1 MTAARYRPAGDA
13 ALALADG
20 RVFRGTSFGARR
32 DAGGEAVF
40 TTTMT
45 GYQEVCTDPSFYG
58 QLVCM
63 TYPLIGNYGVNL
75 DDDESR
81 RPWVAALIVREVA
94 ADPSNW
100 RTTSDLD
107 TYLSTHDVPG
117 LAGIDTRA
125 LTRHIRSV
133 GDARAAIVQGAA
145 DLTDDELVQRALT
158 SIIPG
163 ESDVVDVVAG
173 DDVVT
178 DGPRGGPHVVVVDC
192 GVKRN
197 IVRSLVSRGARVT
210 SVPYGTPFADIQAL
224 SPDGVVVS
232 PGPGDPAR
240 LDSGLDI
247 VRELTSRRIP
257 YFGICLGHQLLARS
271 LGAETEKL
279 KFGHRGGNHPV
290 KDLQSGKVSITSQNH
305 GYMVTPEHVPTKD
318 GWRVGLVNL
327 NDGSVE
333 GLRHDDLP
341 VLSVQFHPEAS
352 PGPQDNGYLFDE
364 FLEMIR
370 NPTQRQAGS

>member
-1 MTAARYRPAGDA
+1 MTSARYRPPSDA

-20 RVFRGTSFGARR
+20 RVFRGMSFGARR

-63 TYPLIGNYGVNL
+63 TYPLIGNYGVNG

-94 ADPSNW
+94 TEPSNW
-100 RTTSDLD
+100 RSTSGLD
-107 TYLSTHDVPG
+107 AYLRKHDVPG

-133 GDARAAIVQGAA
+133 GDTRAAILQRAN
-145 DLTDDELVQRALT
+145 DLSDEELVDRAKLA
-158 SIIPG
+158 IIPG
-163 ESDVVDVVAG
+163 ELDVVDVVAG
-173 DDVVT
+173 DDIVQV
-178 DGPRGGPHVVVVDC
+178 GIASGPHVVVVDC

-197 IVRSLVSRGARVT
+197 IVRCLIDRGARVT
-210 SVPYGTPFADIQAL
+210 SVPYGTPFADIAAL

-247 VRELTSRRIP
+247 IRELTNRRIP

-271 LGAETEKL
+271 LGADTEKL
-279 KFGHRGGNHPV
+279 RFGHRGGNHPV
-290 KDLQSGKVSITSQNH
+290 KDLQSGKVSITAQNH
-305 GYMVTPEHVPTKD
+305 GYMVTRDHVPTLD

-364 FLEMIR
+364 FLDMIR
-370 NPTQRQAGS
+370 NPAQRHVGS

>member
-1 MTAARYRPAGDA
+1 MIAARYRPPSDA

-20 RVFRGTSFGARR
+20 RVFRGTAFGAQR
-32 DAGGEAVF
+32 DVGGEAVF

-63 TYPLIGNYGVNL
+63 TYPLIGNYGVNA

-81 RPWVAALIVREVA
+81 RPWIAALIVREVA

-100 RTTSDLD
+100 RCTSSLEG
-107 TYLSTHDVPG
+107 YLVKHDVPG

-133 GDARAAIVQGAA
+133 GDARAAIIQGAA
-145 DLTDDELVQRALT
+145 DLTDAELVGHAQAAR
-158 SIIPG
+158 IPG
-163 ESDVVDVVAG
+163 ETDVVDIVAG
-173 DDVVT
+173 DDVVSEGLS
-178 DGPRGGPHVVVVDC
+178 DGPHVVVVDC

-197 IVRSLVSRGARVT
+197 IVRNLVSRGAYVT
-210 SVPYGTPFADIQAL
+210 SVPYGTPFADIAAL

-247 VRELTSRRIP
+247 VRELTSHRIP

-290 KDLQSGKVSITSQNH
+290 KDLASGKVSITAQNH
-305 GYMVTPEHVPTKD
+305 GYMVTPEHVPTQD
-318 GWRVGLVNL
+318 GWRVGIVNL

-364 FLEMIR
+364 FLDMIR
-370 NPTQRQAGS
+370 NSTRRQVGS

>member
-1 MTAARYRPAGDA
+1 MTSGRYRPPGDA

-20 RVFRGTSFGARR
+20 RVFRGTSFGAKL

-63 TYPLIGNYGVNL
+63 TYPLIGNYGVNV

-81 RPWVAALIVREVA
+81 RPWIAALIVREVA
-94 ADPSNW
+94 AAPSNW
-100 RTTSDLD
+100 RSTSSLD
-107 TYLSTHDVPG
+107 AYLSKHDVPG
-117 LAGIDTRA
+117 LSGIDTRA

-133 GDARAAIVQGAA
+133 GDTRAVIVQNTADVSDEELVERAGAA
-145 DLTDDELVQRALT
+145 T
-158 SIIPG
+158 IPG
-163 ESDVVDVVAG
+163 EMDAVDVVAG
-173 DDVVT
+173 DDVT
-178 DGPRGGPHVVVVDC
+178 IEGAPDGPHVVVLDC

-197 IVRSLVSRGARVT
+197 IVRSLVRRGARVT
-210 SVPYGTPFADIQAL
+210 TVPYGTPFSDIAAL

-232 PGPGDPAR
+232 PGPGDPSR
-240 LDSGLDI
+240 LDSGLDV
-247 VRELTSRRIP
+247 VRELTRRRIP

-290 KDLQSGKVSITSQNH
+290 KDLASGKVSITAQNH
-305 GYMVTPEHVPTKD
+305 GYMVTPEHVPTSD

-364 FLEMIR
+364 FLDMIR
-370 NPTQRQAGS
+370 NPTQRQVGS

>member
-1 MTAARYRPAGDA
+1 MTSTRFRPAGDA

-75 DDDESR
+75 EDDESR

-107 TYLSTHDVPG
+107 AYLKRFDVPG

-133 GDARAAIVQGAA
+133 GDTRAAIVQAA
-145 DLTDDELVQRALT
+145 AGLTDAELVESAT
-158 SIIPG
+158 SSIIPG
-163 ESDVVDVVAG
+163 ETDVVDVVAG
-173 DDVVT
+173 DDVVSE
-178 DGPRGGPHVVVVDC
+178 GPDAGPHVVVVDC

-224 SPDGVVVS
+224 APDGVVVS

-290 KDLQSGKVSITSQNH
+290 KDLQSGKVSITAQNH

-364 FLEMIR
+364 FLDMIR